1 MTAAP
6 IRSFRTLRDNWKVT
20 VVAVL
25 SLGAAMA
32 LGVVSLAVS
41 NTFLLLPPAGNDPE
55 RLVTISERTPGND
68 NEEISY
74 PDYEYFR
81 ANNHVFT
88 DIAGAPNSISV
99 NFQADEHGEIR
110 VISRPVSDN
119 YFSVLGIKP
128 FLGRLFVAGDDRADP
143 PVAVMTYA
151 CWKRLGSDPNIV
163 GRQITGRTI
172 VGVAPKE
179 FTGSLYGLNG
189 DLVLSLSKDETSPKR
204 EERHLILLGR
214 LKPGVSRRQAEAEM
228 RTLTGQLAAAYPATV
243 KEAAAQDE
251 QDRKTV
257 LSRATLLPPDALPTA
272 EAVSAVLLGLVLL
285 VLLIACAN
293 VANLLLAMA
302 VGRRREAAI
311 KMALG
316 AQRGRLIREFL
327 MESAMLCAA
336 GGVLGYAIA
345 EAAAA
350 RFSNLQMTLPMWGTY
365 AFGLNL
371 HLDWRVAGGTAA
383 LVLIAIL
390 ATGLAPAL
398 YASSPQ
404 LALMLSGEVAVGGTR
419 KNARR
424 NALVIVQVAVC
435 TLVLVGM
442 GLCERSLYNLRHV
455 DVGFSER
462 NLIAD
467 QLYTKN
473 EGFDEARGKELYGEI
488 RRAAMALPGVQAVTL
503 ASELPLLGGAQ
514 VPVQVPD
521 SDKKVQVGRAVVDG
535 DYFSTFGFRLLGGR
549 TFDSRDREKSPEIIV
564 INHKMAEMFWP
575 GQDPVGRSMMAEE
588 PPRKVTVVGVVGDG
602 KYGDLDE
609 EPRPFLYYALT
620 QHYQESIN
628 VIARTKGDPKLWSEP
643 LAKAM
648 HGVGF
653 QAPVQPATYEAWMNL
668 TLLPQRITAAVVAAL
683 SGIGLA
689 LAIVGLAAA
698 ISYSVSERRKELG
711 IRVALGARPWQL
723 LRMILRQTG
732 VVAGVGVAAGIGLG
746 VGGTAALRSQLFGI
760 SPVEWTVLVP
770 VGAGVLGV
778 ALAVAYVSARP
789 WIKVDAM
796 EAVRHV

>member
-25 SLGAAMA
+25 SLGAAMT
-32 LGVVSLAVS
+32 LGVASLAVS
-41 NTFLLLPPAGNDPE
+41 NTFLVLPPAGRDPD
-55 RLVTISERTPGND
+55 RLVTISQQVPGND
-68 NEEISY
+68 NVEISY

-81 ANNHVFT
+81 AHNHVFSGL
-88 DIAGAPNSISV
+88 AGAPNSISV
-99 NFQADEHGEIR
+99 NFQAGDGREIR

-119 YFSVLGIKP
+119 YFSVLGIQP
-128 FLGRLFVAGDDRADP
+128 FLGRLFVDGDDRADP

-163 GRQITGRTI
+163 GRQIAQHTV

-189 DLVLSLSKDETSPKR
+189 DLVLSLSAEERSPKR

-214 LKPGVSRRQAEAEM
+214 LKPGVTRQQTEAEM
-228 RTLTGQLAAAYPATV
+228 RALTGQLAAAFPAAV
-243 KEAAAQDE
+243 KEE
-251 QDRKTV
+251 KDRKTV

-272 EAVSAVLLGLVLL
+272 EAIGAILLGLVLL

-327 MESAMLCAA
+327 MESALLCAA
-336 GGVLGYAIA
+336 GGALGYAMA

-350 RFSNLQMTLPMWGTY
+350 RFSNLRMTLPMWGTY

-371 HLDWRVAGGTAA
+371 HLDWRVAGGTAV
-383 LVLIAIL
+383 LVLIAML
-390 ATGLAPAL
+390 ATGLVPAL
-398 YASSPQ
+398 YASSPH
-404 LALMLSGEVAVGGTR
+404 LAQMLSGEVVVGGTR

-473 EGFDEARGKELYGEI
+473 EGFNEPRGKELYGEI
-488 RRAAMALPGVQAVTL
+488 RGAAAALPGVEAVTL
-503 ASELPLLGGAQ
+503 ASELPLLGGTQ
-514 VPVQVPD
+514 VPVTVPG
-521 SDKKVQVGRAVVDG
+521 SDKKIQVGRAVVDG

-549 TFDSRDREKSPEIIV
+549 VFDSRDREKSPEVIV
-564 INHKMAEMFWP
+564 INHKMAEMFFP
-575 GQDPVGRSMMAEE
+575 GQDPVGKAVLAEE
-588 PPRKVTVVGVVGDG
+588 PAGHGTGKATVIGVVADG

-609 EPRPFLYYALT
+609 EPRPFLYNALA
-620 QHYQESIN
+620 QHYQESVN
-628 VIARTKGDPKLWSEP
+628 VIVRTKGDPKLWSEP

-648 HGVGF
+648 HGIGF
-653 QAPVQPATYEAWMNL
+653 QAPVQPATYDAWMNL
-668 TLLPQRITAAVVAAL
+668 TLLAQRITAAVVAAL
-683 SGIGLA
+683 SGMGLA
-689 LAIVGLAAA
+689 LAIVGLSAA

-732 VVAGVGVAAGIGLG
+732 IVAGVGVAAGIVLG
-746 VGGTAALRSQLFGI
+746 VGGTMLLESQLFGI
-760 SPVEWTVLVP
+760 SAVEWTVLVP
-770 VGAGVLGV
+770 VGAGVLAV
-778 ALAVAYVSARP
+778 SLAVAYLSARP